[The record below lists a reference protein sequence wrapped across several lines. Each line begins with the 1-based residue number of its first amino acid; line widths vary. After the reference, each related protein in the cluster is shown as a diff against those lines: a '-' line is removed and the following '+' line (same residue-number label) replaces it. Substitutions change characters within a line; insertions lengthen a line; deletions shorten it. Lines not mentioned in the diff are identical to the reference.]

1 MEFDVWWD
9 LVNVAVWA
17 LTFGYVEGQ
26 LVGTGEF
33 GGMGCNGRLWRGHL
47 VGTGE
52 CCGVV
57 CIELVC
63 RWTVGGYC

>member
-1 MEFDVWWD
+1 MEFDVWWV

-33 GGMGCNGRLWRGHL
+33 GGMGCNVRL
-47 VGTGE
+47 
-52 CCGVV
+52 
-57 CIELVC
+57 C
-63 RWTVGGYC
+63 RRTVGRHW